1 MLPLGTDSERDSE
14 RWGWG
19 GGGGKAREGVRER
32 EGEGGGRSGLGGADS
47 DSDSESSN
55 PGMTVGLRL
64 ASGPGG
70 RYSGSIRNRRVRRH
84 GNRLSE
90 SAGGSLSLRIR
101 TQGSSR

>member
-19 GGGGKAREGVRER
+19 VGGGKAREGVRER

-70 RYSGSIRNRRVRRH
+70 RYSGSIRTGVT
-84 GNRLSE
+84 GE
-90 SAGGSLSLRIR
+90 SGVTVTAYPSPPAAA
-101 TQGSSR
+101 